1 MIGAST
7 ATVSTRNSS
16 IRADNLSIPGFYDI
30 SNGTGQ
36 PIVNVNESD
45 YRTYGYFSNLTF
57 GYKDF
62 LFLNAS
68 GRYDY
73 TSTLPSEDNSYFY
86 PSVGV
91 SAVLSEAF
99 PEIAEGA
106 LSYLKV
112 TASNTV
118 VYNDLGP
125 YQINET
131 FAQSNGFPFG
141 SLNGFF
147 KSGTAVD
154 AGITKEKI
162 ATTEIGAN
170 LAFFDNRLTVD
181 AAYFV
186 TKSTDLI
193 TFTTPSVTAGAGA
206 YLTNIGELEGKGF
219 ELTLGGTIL
228 RTDDFRWDANVNFTT
243 NETTVVSITEGVEEI
258 TLRSSGEFG
267 VFAIVGEAFPQI
279 KASSYVRDP
288 QGRVVID
295 AVSGNPLIGELKKL
309 GKTTPDYIV
318 GLTSSVNYKNFN
330 LTTTMDYRTGHVYY
344 EQGSDAME
352 FTGRS
357 VESVSANR
365 MDFVWPNSVVES
377 SPGVFVENTNIPITD
392 GEMGFWKDHYNEIKE
407 NYVKDATAFKIRE
420 LALNYNFSSEL
431 LEKTPLKSLRIGL
444 IARNILTVLPEENN
458 FSDPEFNNET
468 GGINSIGVGGYF
480 QSPPTR
486 SYGVSVNVEF

>member
-1 MIGAST
+1 
-7 ATVSTRNSS
+7 
-16 IRADNLSIPGFYDI
+16 L
-30 SNGTGQ
+30 
-36 PIVNVNESD
+36 
-45 YRTYGYFSNLTF
+45 
-57 GYKDF
+57 
-62 LFLNAS
+62 
-68 GRYDY
+68 
-73 TSTLPSEDNSYFY
+73 
-86 PSVGV
+86 
-91 SAVLSEAF
+91 
-99 PEIAEGA
+99 
-106 LSYLKV
+106 
-112 TASNTV
+112 
-118 VYNDLGP
+118 
-125 YQINET
+125 
-131 FAQSNGFPFG
+131 
-141 SLNGFF
+141 
-147 KSGTAVD
+147 
-154 AGITKEKI
+154 
-162 ATTEIGAN
+162 
-170 LAFFDNRLTVD
+170 
-181 AAYFV
+181 
-186 TKSTDLI
+186 
-193 TFTTPSVTAGAGA
+193 
-206 YLTNIGELEGKGF
+206 
-219 ELTLGGTIL
+219 GTIL

-486 SYGVSVNVEF
+486 SFGVAVNVEF